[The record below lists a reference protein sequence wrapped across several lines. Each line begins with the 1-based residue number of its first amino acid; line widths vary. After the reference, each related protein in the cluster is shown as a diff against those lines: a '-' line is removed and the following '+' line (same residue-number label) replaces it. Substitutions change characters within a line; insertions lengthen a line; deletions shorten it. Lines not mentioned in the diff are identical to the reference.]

1 MKLNDA
7 KTSEFLTQWAEAGKY
22 LEDGLDDI
30 LHYAN
35 GRIDGLPAPF
45 TLESCIAL
53 TDDEQMAM
61 FEQFGLAKYYPD
73 ISHERRAW
81 MLWMQNL
88 LWRKLGTPKALETL
102 CMYLFDDVTVHLE
115 VKDNEAWDSLGNLTD
130 EDLLDVFDAELTIDS
145 LNLPSEM
152 LERVK
157 ANIIRFVRNQEW
169 MRAFVFLFEAMD
181 TTTGVSIT
189 DGERYARDYLIDLY
203 ADGSLPIDIRLV
215 TSNNIGV
222 SRDFSV
228 TPKVGQYD
236 FLLDFEDWEPSTG
249 YDTQYNITKDGFTIK
264 AVGRVIDPYT
274 YPGTHPD
281 VYPINGY
288 RSFALNGGQSYNN
301 YIIISGLQGVGRV
314 TMKWA
319 PWVRYPNL
327 HEPNGDMGTVLL
339 VSDGTTTLRFPL
351 LYNEPDGSISIKFNN
366 PLAQRILISP
376 VQTTQRNARI
386 RIDDIRF

>member
-22 LEDGLDDI
+22 LTDGLDDI

-35 GRIDGLPAPF
+35 GRIDGLPAPV

-115 VKDNEAWDSLGNLTD
+115 VKDNGAWDALGNLTD
-130 EDLLDVFDAELTIDS
+130 EDLLDVFYAELTIDS

-181 TTTGVSIT
+181 TTMGVSIT
-189 DGERYARDYLIDLY
+189 DGERYARDFLIDLGS
-203 ADGSLPIDIRLV
+203 DGPH
-215 TSNNIGV
+215 G
-222 SRDFSV
+222 
-228 TPKVGQYD
+228 
-236 FLLDFEDWEPSTG
+236 FLLDFEDWEPSSV
-249 YDTQYNITKDGFTIK
+249 YDTRYNITKDGFTID
-264 AVGRVIDPYT
+264 AVGMVIGSDN
-274 YPGTHPD
+274 PD
-281 VYPINGY
+281 YSPISGS
-288 RSFALNGGQSYNN
+288 RSFMLNGARRFRTYVQ
-301 YIIISGLQGVGRV
+301 ISGLKGVGTV
-314 TMKWA
+314 SMKVA
-319 PWVRYPNL
+319 PRKDGT
-327 HEPNGDMGTVLL
+327 GDQDTTLL
-339 VSDGTTTLRFPL
+339 VSDGTTDHRFPIL
-351 LYNEPDGSISIKFNN
+351 PYADAQTLSIEFNN
-366 PLAQRILISP
+366 PSAQQIRISP
-376 VQTTQRNARI
+376 VTSTQRNARI
-386 RIDDIRF
+386 RIDDISF

>member
-7 KTSEFLTQWAEAGKY
+7 KTSEFLTQWAEAGRY
-22 LEDGLDDI
+22 LTDGLDDI

-35 GRIDGLPAPF
+35 GRIDGLPAPV

-102 CMYLFDDVTVHLE
+102 CMYLFDDVAVHLE
-115 VKDNEAWDSLGNLTD
+115 VRDNEAWDTHGNLVN

-169 MRAFVFLFEAMD
+169 MRAFTFLFEAMD

-189 DGERYARDYLIDLY
+189 DGEQYARDYLIDLDS
-203 ADGSLPIDIRLV
+203 DGTLPIDIRLN
-215 TSNNIGV
+215 TSNNLAV
-222 SRDFSV
+222 SRDFSIA
-228 TPKVGQYD
+228 PKVGQYG
-236 FLLDFEDWEPSTG
+236 FLLDFEDWTTDSDYT
-249 YDTQYNITKDGFTIK
+249 TKHNITKDGFTID
-264 AVGRVIDPYT
+264 AVGMVIGSD
-274 YPGTHPD
+274 D
-281 VYPINGY
+281 LNSSPISGS
-288 RSFALNGGQSYNN
+288 RSFVLNGGQRFNTYVT
-301 YIIISGLQGVGRV
+301 ISGLKGIGTVS
-314 TMKWA
+314 MKVA
-319 PWVRYPNL
+319 PWKDGT
-327 HEPNGDMGTVLL
+327 GDQDTTLL
-339 VSDGTTTLRFPL
+339 VFDGTTTRRFPIPQYADVQTL
-351 LYNEPDGSISIKFNN
+351 SIEFNN
-366 PLAQRILISP
+366 PSAQQIWISP
-376 VQTTQRNARI
+376 NTSKQRNARI
-386 RIDDIRF
+386 RIDDIEF

>member
-1 MKLNDA
+1 MKLYDA
-7 KTSEFLTQWAEAGKY
+7 KTSEFLTQWAETGKY
-22 LEDGLDDI
+22 LEDGLDDL

-35 GRIDGLPAPF
+35 GRIDGLPAPV

-115 VKDNEAWDSLGNLTD
+115 VKDNGAWDSLGNLTD

-181 TTTGVSIT
+181 TTMGVSIT

-203 ADGSLPIDIRLV
+203 ADDTLPIDLRLG

-222 SRDFSV
+222 SRDFSM
-228 TPKVGQYD
+228 TLEGGQSG
-236 FLLDFEDWEPSTG
+236 FLLDFEDWTPSSDYT
-249 YDTQYNITKDGFTIK
+249 TKYNITKDGFTIK
-264 AVGRVIDPYT
+264 AVGMVIGSDN
-274 YPGTHPD
+274 PD
-281 VYPINGY
+281 YSPISGS
-288 RSFALNGGQSYNN
+288 RSFMLNGAQQFNTH
-301 YIIISGLQGVGRV
+301 IDISGLKGVG
-314 TMKWA
+314 TISMKVA
-319 PWVRYPNL
+319 PCRDG
-327 HEPNGDMGTVLL
+327 NGDIGATLLFLVDDETRVRSFPIPPDSTVQ
-339 VSDGTTTLRFPL
+339 TL
-351 LYNEPDGSISIKFNN
+351 SIEINN
-366 PLAQRILISP
+366 PSAHGILISP
-376 VQTTQRNARI
+376 HISTQRSARI
-386 RIDDIRF
+386 RIDDIEF

>member
-7 KTSEFLTQWAEAGKY
+7 KTSEFLTQWAESGKY
-22 LEDGLDDI
+22 LTDGLDDI

-35 GRIDGLPAPF
+35 GRIDSLPAPV

-53 TDDEQMAM
+53 TDDEQMAI

-102 CMYLFDDVTVHLE
+102 CQYLFDDVTVHLE
-115 VKDNEAWDSLGNLTD
+115 VKDNEAWDTLGNLIN

-189 DGERYARDYLIDLY
+189 DGERYARDYIIDLY
-203 ADGSLPIDIRLV
+203 SDSTLPIDLRLD

-222 SRDFSV
+222 SRDFSI
-228 TPKVGQYD
+228 TPKIGQYG
-236 FLLDFEDWEPSTG
+236 FLMDFEDWTTPSDYT
-249 YDTQYNITKDGFTIK
+249 TKHNTTKDGLTIE
-264 AVGRVIDPYT
+264 AVGMVIGSDNPNSS
-274 YPGTHPD
+274 
-281 VYPINGY
+281 PISGS
-288 RSFALNGGQSYNN
+288 RSFVLNGAQRFNTYVT
-301 YIIISGLQGVGRV
+301 ISGLHGVGTV
-314 TMKWA
+314 SMKVA
-319 PWVRYPNL
+319 PWKDS
-327 HEPNGDMGTVLL
+327 NGDIGATLL
-339 VSDGTTTLRFPL
+339 VSDGTKTRRFPIL
-351 LYNEPDGSISIKFNN
+351 PYADVQTVSVEFNN
-366 PLAQRILISP
+366 PLTQQILISA

-386 RIDDIRF
+386 RIDDIAF

>member
-7 KTSEFLTQWAEAGKY
+7 KTSEFLTQWAETGKY

-35 GRIDGLPAPF
+35 GRIDGLPAPV

-115 VKDNEAWDSLGNLTD
+115 VKDNGAWDSLGNLTD
-130 EDLLDVFDAELTIDS
+130 EALLDVFDAELTIDS

-181 TTTGVSIT
+181 TTMGVSIT
-189 DGERYARDYLIDLY
+189 DGERYARDYLINLY
-203 ADGSLPIDIRLV
+203 V
-215 TSNNIGV
+215 
-222 SRDFSV
+222 
-228 TPKVGQYD
+228 VGQHD
-236 FLLDFEDWEPSTG
+236 FLLNFEGWDPSMS
-249 YDTQYNITKDGFTIK
+249 YDRIYNITQDGFTIK
-264 AVGRVIDPYT
+264 AVGMVI
-274 YPGTHPD
+274 GSNNPD
-281 VYPINGY
+281 YSPISGS
-288 RSFALNGGQSYNN
+288 RSFMFNGAQRFNTYVM
-301 YIIISGLQGVGRV
+301 ISGLHGIGTVS
-314 TMKWA
+314 MKVA
-319 PWVRYPNL
+319 PRKDG
-327 HEPNGDMGTVLL
+327 NGDIGATLLVLVGDEEPRRFPIPPDGTVQ
-339 VSDGTTTLRFPL
+339 TL
-351 LYNEPDGSISIKFNN
+351 SIEINN
-366 PLAQRILISP
+366 PLVERITILPEISS
-376 VQTTQRNARI
+376 QRNARI
-386 RIDDIRF
+386 RIDDISF

>member
-7 KTSEFLTQWAEAGKY
+7 KTSEFLTQWAEAGRF
-22 LEDGLDDI
+22 LTDGLDDI
-30 LHYAN
+30 LHYAD
-35 GRIDGLPAPF
+35 GRIDGLPAPV

-115 VKDNEAWDSLGNLTD
+115 VKDNEAWDTHGNLIN

-145 LNLPSEM
+145 LNLPPEM

-169 MRAFVFLFEAMD
+169 MRAFTFLFEAMD
-181 TTTGVSIT
+181 TKTGVSIT
-189 DGERYARDYLIDLY
+189 DGERYARDYLIDLC
-203 ADGSLPIDIRLV
+203 ADDTLPIDLRLG
-215 TSNNIGV
+215 TSNNVGV
-222 SRDFSV
+222 SREFSV
-228 TPKVGQYD
+228 APKFGQYG
-236 FLLDFEDWEPSTG
+236 FLLDFEDWTTDSDYT
-249 YDTQYNITKDGFTIK
+249 TNHNITKDGFTID
-264 AVGRVIDPYT
+264 AVGMVIGSGDLNSS
-274 YPGTHPD
+274 
-281 VYPINGY
+281 PISGS
-288 RSFALNGGQSYNN
+288 RSFVLNGGQRFNTYVT
-301 YIIISGLQGVGRV
+301 ISGLQGVGTV
-314 TMKWA
+314 SMKVA
-319 PWVRYPNL
+319 PWKDGT
-327 HEPNGDMGTVLL
+327 GDQDTTLL
-339 VSDGTTTLRFPL
+339 VFDGTTTRRFPIL
-351 LYNEPDGSISIKFNN
+351 PYSDVQTLSIEFNN
-366 PLAQRILISP
+366 PSAQQIWITPDTSK
-376 VQTTQRNARI
+376 QRNARI

>member
-7 KTSEFLTQWAEAGKY
+7 KTSEFLTQWAETGKY

-35 GRIDGLPAPF
+35 GRIDGLPAPV

-115 VKDNEAWDSLGNLTD
+115 VKDNGAWDSLGNLTD
-130 EDLLDVFDAELTIDS
+130 EALLDVFDAELTIDS

-181 TTTGVSIT
+181 TTMGVSIT
-189 DGERYARDYLIDLY
+189 DGERYARDYLINLY
-203 ADGSLPIDIRLV
+203 SNGPLPIDIRLG
-215 TSNNIGV
+215 TSNNLIV

-228 TPKVGQYD
+228 TPFPQYG
-236 FLLDFEDWEPSTG
+236 FRLDFEDWTTPSDYT
-249 YDTQYNITKDGFTIK
+249 TKYNITKDGFTVE
-264 AVGRVIDPYT
+264 AVGRVIGSDDPNSS
-274 YPGTHPD
+274 
-281 VYPINGY
+281 PISGSK
-288 RSFALNGGQSYNN
+288 SFVLNGGQQYDT
-301 YIIISGLQGVGRV
+301 YLIIRGFKGVG
-314 TMKWA
+314 TFSMKVA
-319 PWVRYPNL
+319 PWIDG
-327 HEPNGDMGTVLL
+327 NGDIGTALFFLADGATDHRFPIPPDGTVQTLSIEINSPL
-339 VSDGTTTLRFPL
+339 TRAIMIYPASSGT
-351 LYNEPDGSISIKFNN
+351 S
-366 PLAQRILISP
+366 
-376 VQTTQRNARI
+376 TQRNARI
-386 RIDDIRF
+386 RIDDISF

>member
-7 KTSEFLTQWAEAGKY
+7 KTSEFLTQWAETGKY

-35 GRIDGLPAPF
+35 GRIDGLPAPV

-115 VKDNEAWDSLGNLTD
+115 VKDNGAWDSLGNLTD

-181 TTTGVSIT
+181 TTMGVSIT

-203 ADGSLPIDIRLV
+203 ADDTLPIDLRLG

-222 SRDFSV
+222 SRDFSIS
-228 TPKVGQYD
+228 PKVGQYG
-236 FLLDFEDWEPSTG
+236 FLLDFEDWTTDSDYT
-249 YDTQYNITKDGFTIK
+249 TKHNITKDGFTID
-264 AVGRVIDPYT
+264 AVGMVIGFNSTSGPY
-274 YPGTHPD
+274 PLSGQ
-281 VYPINGY
+281 
-288 RSFALNGGQSYNN
+288 RSFVLNGAQRFNTYVT
-301 YIIISGLQGVGRV
+301 ISGLKGIGTVS
-314 TMKWA
+314 MKWA
-319 PWVRYPNL
+319 PYKYG
-327 HEPNGDMGTVLL
+327 NGDRDTTLL
-339 VSDGTTTLRFPL
+339 VFDGTTTHRF
-351 LYNEPDGSISIKFNN
+351 SILPYVDVVHTLSIEFNN
-366 PLAQRILISP
+366 PSAQQIWITPDTSKN
-376 VQTTQRNARI
+376 RNARI

>member
-1 MKLNDA
+1 MKLKDA
-7 KTSEFLTQWAEAGKY
+7 KTSEFLTQWAETGKY

-30 LHYAN
+30 LHYAD

-115 VKDNEAWDSLGNLTD
+115 VKDNGAWDSLGNLTD

-181 TTTGVSIT
+181 TTMGVSIT

-203 ADGSLPIDIRLV
+203 SDDTLPIDLRLG

-222 SRDFSV
+222 SRDFSIK
-228 TPKVGQYD
+228 PKVGQYG
-236 FLLDFEDWEPSTG
+236 FLLDFEDWTTDSDYT
-249 YDTQYNITKDGFTIK
+249 TKHNIAKDGFTID
-264 AVGRVIDPYT
+264 AVGMVIGLGDLNSS
-274 YPGTHPD
+274 
-281 VYPINGY
+281 PISGS
-288 RSFALNGGQSYNN
+288 RSFVLNGGQRFNTYVT
-301 YIIISGLQGVGRV
+301 ISGLQGVGTV
-314 TMKWA
+314 SMKWD
-319 PWVRYPNL
+319 PWKDG
-327 HEPNGDMGTVLL
+327 NGDIGATLL
-339 VSDGTTTLRFPL
+339 VSDGTTTYRL
-351 LYNEPDGSISIKFNN
+351 LVDPYVDGVQTFSVEFNN
-366 PLAQRILISP
+366 PLAQQILISP
-376 VQTTQRNARI
+376 VQTTRRNARI

>member
-7 KTSEFLTQWAEAGKY
+7 KTGEFLTQWAEAGKY
-22 LEDGLDDI
+22 LTDGLDDI

-35 GRIDGLPAPF
+35 GRIDSLPAPV

-53 TDDEQMAM
+53 TDDEQREM

-102 CMYLFDDVTVHLE
+102 CMYLFDDVAVHLE
-115 VKDNEAWDSLGNLTD
+115 VKDNEAWDTHGNLIH

-169 MRAFVFLFEAMD
+169 MRAFTFLFEAMD

-189 DGERYARDYLIDLY
+189 DGERYARDYLIDLCE
-203 ADGSLPIDIRLV
+203 DSTLPIDIRLG
-215 TSNNIGV
+215 TSNNLAV
-222 SRDFSV
+222 SRDFSI
-228 TPKVGQYD
+228 TPKVGQYG
-236 FLLDFEDWEPSTG
+236 FLLDFEDWTTDSDYT
-249 YDTQYNITKDGFTIK
+249 TKHNITKDGFTID
-264 AVGRVIDPYT
+264 AVGMVI
-274 YPGTHPD
+274 GLGGLNSS
-281 VYPINGY
+281 PIRGS
-288 RSFALNGGQSYNN
+288 RSFVLNGAQRFNN
-301 YIIISGLQGVGRV
+301 YITISGLQGVGAV
-314 TMKWA
+314 SMKVA
-319 PWVRYPNL
+319 PWNDGT
-327 HEPNGDMGTVLL
+327 GDKDTTLIVT
-339 VSDGTTTLRFPL
+339 DGTTTRRFPIPPYADAQTL
-351 LYNEPDGSISIKFNN
+351 SIEFNN
-366 PLAQRILISP
+366 PLAQSIVIAP

-386 RIDDIRF
+386 RIDDIEF

>member
-22 LEDGLDDI
+22 LTDGLDDI

-35 GRIDGLPAPF
+35 GRIDGLPAPI

-115 VKDNEAWDSLGNLTD
+115 VKDNGAWDSLGNLTD

-145 LNLPSEM
+145 LDLPSEM

-169 MRAFVFLFEAMD
+169 MRAFTFIFEAMGI
-181 TTTGVSIT
+181 TTGVSIT

-203 ADGSLPIDIRLV
+203 V
-215 TSNNIGV
+215 
-222 SRDFSV
+222 
-228 TPKVGQYD
+228 VGQYD
-236 FLLDFEDWEPSTG
+236 FLMDFEEWDPDSN
-249 YDTQYNITKDGFTIK
+249 YDTEYHATKDDFAIN
-264 AVGRVIDPYT
+264 AVGMVIGSDDPT
-274 YPGTHPD
+274 YS
-281 VYPINGY
+281 PISGS
-288 RSFALNGGQSYNN
+288 RSFMLNGALQFTTH
-301 YIIISGLQGVGRV
+301 ITISDMKGLGTVS
-314 TMKWA
+314 MKVA
-319 PWVRYPNL
+319 PCRDG
-327 HEPNGDMGTVLL
+327 NGDIGAALL
-339 VSDGTTTLRFPL
+339 VLVGNEPKPRRFPIA
-351 LYNEPDGSISIKFNN
+351 PDAPVKTLSIEINDPSVESITI
-366 PLAQRILISP
+366 LADRS
-376 VQTTQRNARI
+376 TQRNARI
-386 RIDDIRF
+386 RIDDIEF

>member
-7 KTSEFLTQWAEAGKY
+7 KTSEFLTQWAESGKY

-30 LHYAN
+30 LHYSN
-35 GRIDGLPAPF
+35 GRIDSLPAPV
-45 TLESCIAL
+45 TLESCIAM

-115 VKDNEAWDSLGNLTD
+115 VKDNGAWDALGNLTD

-181 TTTGVSIT
+181 TTMGVSIT

-203 ADGSLPIDIRLV
+203 ADDTLPIDLRLG
-215 TSNNIGV
+215 TSNNLTV
-222 SRDFSV
+222 SRDFSITDFSI
-228 TPKVGQYD
+228 TPQIGQYG
-236 FLLDFEDWEPSTG
+236 FKLDFENWEPSRV
-249 YDTQYNITKDGFTIK
+249 YDIEYNTTKDGFTIR
-264 AVGRVIDPYT
+264 ARGMVIGSDN
-274 YPGTHPD
+274 PD
-281 VYPINGY
+281 YSPISGS
-288 RSFALNGGQSYNN
+288 RSFALNGRSSFNN
-301 YIIISGLQGVGRV
+301 YVQISGLKGVGTV
-314 TMKWA
+314 SMKVA
-319 PWVRYPNL
+319 PRRDGT
-327 HEPNGDMGTVLL
+327 GDRDATLL
-339 VSDGTTTLRFPL
+339 VSDGTTDRRFPIL
-351 LYNEPDGSISIKFNN
+351 PYADVQTLSIEFNN
-366 PLAQRILISP
+366 PLAQEIWISP
-376 VQTTQRNARI
+376 VRPTSPQSSARI
-386 RIDDIRF
+386 RIDDIEF

>member
-7 KTSEFLTQWAEAGKY
+7 KTSEFLTQWAESGKY
-22 LEDGLDDI
+22 LTDGLDDI

-35 GRIDGLPAPF
+35 GRIDSLPAPV
-45 TLESCIAL
+45 TLESCLAL

-115 VKDNEAWDSLGNLTD
+115 VKDNGAWDALGNLTD
-130 EDLLDVFDAELTIDS
+130 EDLLNVFDAELTIDS

-181 TTTGVSIT
+181 TTMGVSIT

-203 ADGSLPIDIRLV
+203 ADDTLPIDLRLG
-215 TSNNIGV
+215 TSNNLVV
-222 SRDFSV
+222 SRDFSITDFSI
-228 TPKVGQYD
+228 TPQIGQYG
-236 FLLDFEDWEPSTG
+236 FLLDFEDWAPSMS
-249 YDTQYNITKDGFTIK
+249 YNIRYHTTKDGFTID
-264 AVGRVIDPYT
+264 AVGMVIGSDN
-274 YPGTHPD
+274 PD
-281 VYPINGY
+281 YSPISGS
-288 RSFALNGGQSYNN
+288 RSFMLNGGQRFSTYVQ
-301 YIIISGLQGVGRV
+301 ISGLKGI
-314 TMKWA
+314 
-319 PWVRYPNL
+319 
-327 HEPNGDMGTVLL
+327 GTVSMKVAPRKDGTGDQDATLL
-339 VSDGTTTLRFPL
+339 VSDGTTDRRFPIL
-351 LYNEPDGSISIKFNN
+351 PYADVQTLSIEFNN
-366 PLAQRILISP
+366 PSAQQIRISP
-376 VQTTQRNARI
+376 VRPTSEQRNARI
-386 RIDDIRF
+386 RIDDIEF

>member
-7 KTSEFLTQWAEAGKY
+7 KTSEFLTQWAEAGRF
-22 LEDGLDDI
+22 LTDGLDDI

-35 GRIDGLPAPF
+35 GRIDGLPAPV

-115 VKDNEAWDSLGNLTD
+115 VKDNGAWDALGNLTD

-181 TTTGVSIT
+181 TTMGVSIT

-203 ADGSLPIDIRLV
+203 SDDTLPIDLRLG
-215 TSNNIGV
+215 TSNNLIV
-222 SRDFSV
+222 SRDFSITDFSI
-228 TPKVGQYD
+228 TPQIGQYG
-236 FLLDFEDWEPSTG
+236 FKFGFEGWIPHTE
-249 YDTQYNITKDGFTIK
+249 YNIRDNFTKDGLTVE
-264 AVGRVIDPYT
+264 AVGRVIGLNDPEYS
-274 YPGTHPD
+274 
-281 VYPINGY
+281 PISGST
-288 RSFALNGGQSYNN
+288 SFMLNGAQRFNTYVK
-301 YIIISGLQGVGRV
+301 ISGLKGI
-314 TMKWA
+314 
-319 PWVRYPNL
+319 
-327 HEPNGDMGTVLL
+327 GTVSMKVAPRKDGTGDQDAILL
-339 VSDGTTTLRFPL
+339 VSDGTTERRFPIL
-351 LYNEPDGSISIKFNN
+351 PYADVQTLSIEFNN
-366 PLAQRILISP
+366 PLAQQIRISP
-376 VQTTQRNARI
+376 VRTTERGARI
-386 RIDDIRF
+386 RIDDIEF

>member
-22 LEDGLDDI
+22 LTDGLDDI

-35 GRIDGLPAPF
+35 GRIDSLPAPV

-102 CMYLFDDVTVHLE
+102 CMYLFDDVAVHLE
-115 VKDNEAWDSLGNLTD
+115 VKDNGAWDSLGNLTD

-181 TTTGVSIT
+181 TTMGVSIT
-189 DGERYARDYLIDLY
+189 DGERYARDYLVDLY
-203 ADGSLPIDIRLV
+203 ADDTLPIDIRLG
-215 TSNNIGV
+215 TSNNIVV
-222 SRDFSV
+222 SRDFSI
-228 TPKVGQYD
+228 GSFICQYG
-236 FLLDFEDWEPSTG
+236 FFFGFEEWEPDRV
-249 YDTQYNITKDGFTIK
+249 YDRQYHITKDGFTID
-264 AVGRVIDPYT
+264 AIGMVIGSNNPNYS
-274 YPGTHPD
+274 
-281 VYPINGY
+281 PISGSK
-288 RSFALNGGQSYNN
+288 SFMLNGRISPTTS
-301 YIIISGLQGVGRV
+301 ITISGFQGVGTV
-314 TMKWA
+314 SMKVA
-319 PWVRYPNL
+319 PCRDG
-327 HEPNGDMGTVLL
+327 NGDIGATLL
-339 VSDGTTTLRFPL
+339 VLVGDEPEPRRFPIA
-351 LYNEPDGSISIKFNN
+351 PDAPVQTLSIEINN
-366 PLAQRILISP
+366 PLVESIVILPS
-376 VQTTQRNARI
+376 TSTQRNARI
-386 RIDDIRF
+386 RIDDIEF

>member
-7 KTSEFLTQWAEAGKY
+7 KTSEFLTQWAESGKY

-30 LHYAN
+30 LHYSN
-35 GRIDGLPAPF
+35 GRIDGLPAPV
-45 TLESCIAL
+45 TLESCLAL

-115 VKDNEAWDSLGNLTD
+115 VKDNGAWDALGNLTD

-181 TTTGVSIT
+181 TTMGVSIT

-203 ADGSLPIDIRLV
+203 ADDTLPIDLRLG
-215 TSNNIGV
+215 TSNNLVV
-222 SRDFSV
+222 SRDFSITDFSI
-228 TPKVGQYD
+228 TPQIGQYG
-236 FLLDFEDWEPSTG
+236 FKLDFENWEPSRV
-249 YDTQYNITKDGFTIK
+249 YDIEYNTTKDGFTIR
-264 AVGRVIDPYT
+264 ARGMVIGSDN
-274 YPGTHPD
+274 PD
-281 VYPINGY
+281 YSPISGS
-288 RSFALNGGQSYNN
+288 RSLMLNGGKSYSTHVQ
-301 YIIISGLQGVGRV
+301 ISGLQGVGTV
-314 TMKWA
+314 SMKVA
-319 PWVRYPNL
+319 PCRDG
-327 HEPNGDMGTVLL
+327 NGDIGATLLVTDLTTERRFPVPPDGTVQ
-339 VSDGTTTLRFPL
+339 TL
-351 LYNEPDGSISIKFNN
+351 SIAFNN
-366 PLAQRILISP
+366 PLAQEIFIFPPTPTS
-376 VQTTQRNARI
+376 TQRSARI
-386 RIDDIRF
+386 RIDDIEF

>member
-7 KTSEFLTQWAEAGKY
+7 KTSEFLTQWAESGRF

-115 VKDNEAWDSLGNLTD
+115 VKDNGAWDALGNLTD

-181 TTTGVSIT
+181 TTMGVSIT

-203 ADGSLPIDIRLV
+203 SDSTLPIDLRLG
-215 TSNNIGV
+215 TSNNIGL

-228 TPKVGQYD
+228 TPFNKYD
-236 FLLDFEDWEPSTG
+236 FLLDFEDWTTDSDYT
-249 YDTQYNITKDGFTIK
+249 TKYNITKDGFTID
-264 AVGRVIDPYT
+264 AVGMVIGSGDLNSS
-274 YPGTHPD
+274 
-281 VYPINGY
+281 PISGG
-288 RSFALNGGQSYNN
+288 RSFVLNGGQRFNN
-301 YIIISGLQGVGRV
+301 YVTISGLQGVGTV
-314 TMKWA
+314 SMEWA
-319 PWVRYPNL
+319 PWRYG
-327 HEPNGDMGTVLL
+327 NGDIGTTLL
-339 VSDGTTTLRFPL
+339 VSDGTTTHRIRIDPSVDNVQT
-351 LYNEPDGSISIKFNN
+351 YAVAFNN
-366 PLAQRILISP
+366 PLAQQILISP
-376 VQTTQRNARI
+376 VQTTRRNARI

>member
-22 LEDGLDDI
+22 LTDGLDDI

-35 GRIDGLPAPF
+35 GRIDGLPAPV

-102 CMYLFDDVTVHLE
+102 CMYLFDDVAVHLE
-115 VKDNEAWDSLGNLTD
+115 VKDNEAWDTHGNLIH

-181 TTTGVSIT
+181 TTMGVSIT

-203 ADGSLPIDIRLV
+203 SDSTLPIDLRLG
-215 TSNNIGV
+215 TSNNLCL
-222 SRDFSV
+222 SRDFSI
-228 TPKVGQYD
+228 TPKVGQYG
-236 FLLDFEDWEPSTG
+236 FLLDFEDWAPSSD
-249 YDTQYNITKDGFTIK
+249 YDTQYNITKDGFTID
-264 AVGRVIDPYT
+264 AVGMVYGLDNPYT
-274 YPGTHPD
+274 S
-281 VYPINGY
+281 PISGS
-288 RSFALNGGQSYNN
+288 RSFALLWTRQFKT
-301 YIIISGLQGVGRV
+301 YISISGLQGVGTV
-314 TMKWA
+314 SMKVA
-319 PWVRYPNL
+319 PWKDGF
-327 HEPNGDMGTVLL
+327 GDSNIYLA
-339 VSDGTTTLRFPL
+339 VSDGTKSRGF
-351 LYNEPDGSISIKFNN
+351 YISSNDPVKIVSYDFNN
-366 PLAQRILISP
+366 PLAQQIKIDLIAVSE
-376 VQTTQRNARI
+376 RNVRV

>member
-7 KTSEFLTQWAEAGKY
+7 KTSEFLTQWAESGRF

-115 VKDNEAWDSLGNLTD
+115 VKDNGAWDSLGNLTD

-181 TTTGVSIT
+181 TTMGVSIT

-203 ADGSLPIDIRLV
+203 SDSTLPIDIRLG
-215 TSNNIGV
+215 TSNNLIV
-222 SRDFSV
+222 SRDFSI
-228 TPKVGQYD
+228 TPKVGQYG
-236 FLLDFEDWEPSTG
+236 FLLDFEDWTTDSDYT
-249 YDTQYNITKDGFTIK
+249 TKYNITKDGFTID
-264 AVGRVIDPYT
+264 AVGMVIGSGDLNSS
-274 YPGTHPD
+274 
-281 VYPINGY
+281 PISGS
-288 RSFALNGGQSYNN
+288 RSFVLNGAKRFNN
-301 YIIISGLQGVGRV
+301 YVTISGLQGVGTV
-314 TMKWA
+314 SMKWA
-319 PWVRYPNL
+319 PWKYG
-327 HEPNGDMGTVLL
+327 NGDIASLL
-339 VSDGTTTLRFPL
+339 VSDGTTTRR
-351 LYNEPDGSISIKFNN
+351 ISIPPDIDVVHTVYVMFNN
-366 PLAQRILISP
+366 PLAQSILISP
-376 VQTTQRNARI
+376 VTSTQRNSRI
-386 RIDDIRF
+386 RIDDIKF

>member
-102 CMYLFDDVTVHLE
+102 CMYLFDDVAVHLE
-115 VKDNEAWDSLGNLTD
+115 VKDNEAWDTHGNLIH

-189 DGERYARDYLIDLY
+189 DGGRYARDYLIDLY
-203 ADGSLPIDIRLV
+203 SDSTLPIDLRLH
-215 TSNNIGV
+215 TSNNLAV
-222 SRDFSV
+222 SRDFSIAL
-228 TPKVGQYD
+228 KGNQYD
-236 FLLDFEDWEPSTG
+236 FLLDFEDWTTDSDYT
-249 YDTQYNITKDGFTIK
+249 TKHNITKDGFTID
-264 AVGRVIDPYT
+264 AVGMVIGLD
-274 YPGTHPD
+274 D
-281 VYPINGY
+281 LNSSPISGS
-288 RSFALNGGQSYNN
+288 RSFVLNGAQRFDTYVT
-301 YIIISGLQGVGRV
+301 ISGLKGVGTV
-314 TMKWA
+314 SMKVA
-319 PWVRYPNL
+319 PWKDGA
-327 HEPNGDMGTVLL
+327 GDQDTTLI
-339 VSDGTTTLRFPL
+339 VSDGTTTRRFPIL
-351 LYNEPDGSISIKFNN
+351 PYADVQTLSIELNN
-366 PLAQRILISP
+366 PLAQQILISA

>member
-22 LEDGLDDI
+22 LTDGLDDI

-35 GRIDGLPAPF
+35 GRIDGLPAPL

-115 VKDNEAWDSLGNLTD
+115 VKDNGAWDSLGNLTD
-130 EDLLDVFDAELTIDS
+130 EGLLDVFDAELTIDS

-181 TTTGVSIT
+181 TTTGVSLD
-189 DGERYARDYLIDLY
+189 DGGRYARDYLIDLY
-203 ADGSLPIDIRLV
+203 ADDTLPIDIRLN
-215 TSNNIGV
+215 TSNNIVV

-228 TPKVGQYD
+228 TPKIGQYG
-236 FLLDFEDWEPSTG
+236 FLLDFEDWTTPSDYT
-249 YDTQYNITKDGFTIK
+249 TKYNITKDGFTIE
-264 AVGRVIDPYT
+264 AVGRVIVPNST
-274 YPGTHPD
+274 NF
-281 VYPINGY
+281 PISGNK
-288 RSFALNGGQSYNN
+288 SFVLNGGQSYNP
-301 YIIISGLQGVGRV
+301 YVTISGLHGVGTV
-314 TMKWA
+314 SMKWA
-319 PWVRYPNL
+319 PWRYG
-327 HEPNGDMGTVLL
+327 NGDRDTTLL
-339 VSDGTTTLRFPL
+339 VSDGTTTERIRIQP
-351 LYNEPDGSISIKFNN
+351 YINAVPTYAIEFNN
-366 PLAQRILISP
+366 PSAQQILISP
-376 VQTTQRNARI
+376 VQTTQRNARV

>member
-7 KTSEFLTQWAEAGKY
+7 KTGEFLTQWAEEGKY

-35 GRIDGLPAPF
+35 GRIDGLPAPV

-115 VKDNEAWDSLGNLTD
+115 VKDNGAWDAFGNLTD

-181 TTTGVSIT
+181 TTMGVSIT

-203 ADGSLPIDIRLV
+203 ADDTLPIDLRLG
-215 TSNNIGV
+215 TSNNLVV
-222 SRDFSV
+222 SRDFSI
-228 TPKVGQYD
+228 GQFICQYG
-236 FLLDFEDWEPSTG
+236 FLLDFDDWTQS
-249 YDTQYNITKDGFTIK
+249 YDYTTPYNITKDGFTID
-264 AVGRVIDPYT
+264 AVGMVI
-274 YPGTHPD
+274 GSNNPD
-281 VYPINGY
+281 SSPIYG
-288 RSFALNGGQSYNN
+288 RSFVLNGARQFNT
-301 YIIISGLQGVGRV
+301 YIKISGLQGVGTVSMRV
-314 TMKWA
+314 A
-319 PWVRYPNL
+319 PWRYG
-327 HEPNGDMGTVLL
+327 NGDLSAALL
-339 VSDGTTTLRFPL
+339 VSDGTKTRRFQIPPDSTLQTL
-351 LYNEPDGSISIKFNN
+351 SIEFNN
-366 PLAQRILISP
+366 PLAQQILIS
-376 VQTTQRNARI
+376 TTTSPQRNARI
-386 RIDDIRF
+386 RIDDIAF

>member
-30 LHYAN
+30 LHYSN
-35 GRIDGLPAPF
+35 GRIDGLPAPV

-115 VKDNEAWDSLGNLTD
+115 VKDNGAWDALGNLTD

-203 ADGSLPIDIRLV
+203 ADDTLPIDLRLG
-215 TSNNIGV
+215 TSNNLIV
-222 SRDFSV
+222 SRDFSITDFSI
-228 TPKVGQYD
+228 TPQIGQYG
-236 FLLDFEDWEPSTG
+236 FLWDFENWEPSRV
-249 YDTQYNITKDGFTIK
+249 YDIEYNATKDGFTIE
-264 AVGRVIDPYT
+264 ARGMVIGSDN
-274 YPGTHPD
+274 PD
-281 VYPINGY
+281 YSPISGS
-288 RSFALNGGQSYNN
+288 RSFMLNGRPSSNTYVQ
-301 YIIISGLQGVGRV
+301 ISGLQGVGTV
-314 TMKWA
+314 SMKVA
-319 PWVRYPNL
+319 PRKDGT
-327 HEPNGDMGTVLL
+327 GDQDATLL
-339 VSDGTTTLRFPL
+339 VSDGTTDRRFPIL
-351 LYNEPDGSISIKFNN
+351 PYADVQTLSIEFNN
-366 PLAQRILISP
+366 PSAQQILISP
-376 VQTTQRNARI
+376 VRPPSPQRASRI
-386 RIDDIRF
+386 RIDDIEF

>member
-7 KTSEFLTQWAEAGKY
+7 KTGEFLTQWAETGKY
-22 LEDGLDDI
+22 LTDGLDDI

-35 GRIDGLPAPF
+35 GRIDSLPAPV

-102 CMYLFDDVTVHLE
+102 CQYLFDDVTVHLE
-115 VKDNEAWDSLGNLTD
+115 VKDNEAWDSLGNLIH

-152 LERVK
+152 LERIK

-169 MRAFVFLFEAMD
+169 MRAFTFLFEAMD
-181 TTTGVSIT
+181 TTMGVSIT
-189 DGERYARDYLIDLY
+189 DGERYARDYLIDLC
-203 ADGSLPIDIRLV
+203 ADDTLPIDIRLG

-228 TPKVGQYD
+228 APKIGQYG
-236 FLLDFEDWEPSTG
+236 FKLDFEDWEPSSG
-249 YDTQYNITKDGFTIK
+249 YDNEYNITKDGFTIK
-264 AVGRVIDPYT
+264 AVGRVIGSDDPST
-274 YPGTHPD
+274 S
-281 VYPINGY
+281 PISGS
-288 RSFALNGGQSYNN
+288 RSFVLNGGQSYSNH
-301 YIIISGLQGVGRV
+301 IIISGLQGVGTV
-314 TMKWA
+314 SLKAA
-319 PWVRYPNL
+319 PWVDG
-327 HEPNGDMGTVLL
+327 NGDIGAALR
-339 VSDGTTTLRFPL
+339 VSNGRSTSFHKIPPNSTLR
-351 LYNEPDGSISIKFNN
+351 NITVKFNN
-366 PLAQRILISP
+366 PSARSIIIIP
-376 VQTTQRNARI
+376 AQTTQRNARV
-386 RIDDIRF
+386 RIDDIEF

>member
-7 KTSEFLTQWAEAGKY
+7 KTSEFLTQWAEVGKY
-22 LEDGLDDI
+22 LTDGLDDI

-35 GRIDGLPAPF
+35 GRIDSLPAPF

-115 VKDNEAWDSLGNLTD
+115 VKDNGAWDAFGNLTD

-181 TTTGVSIT
+181 TTMGVSIT

-203 ADGSLPIDIRLV
+203 SDSTLPIDIRLG
-215 TSNNIGV
+215 TSNNLIV
-222 SRDFSV
+222 SRDFSITDFSI
-228 TPKVGQYD
+228 TPQIGQYG
-236 FLLDFEDWEPSTG
+236 FKFGFEGWDPNTA
-249 YDTQYNITKDGFTIK
+249 YNIRYNTTKDGFTIN
-264 AVGRVIDPYT
+264 AVGRVIGSNDPEYS
-274 YPGTHPD
+274 
-281 VYPINGY
+281 PISGS
-288 RSFALNGGQSYNN
+288 RSFMLNGAQRFNTYVT
-301 YIIISGLQGVGRV
+301 ISGLQGVGTV
-314 TMKWA
+314 SMKVA
-319 PWVRYPNL
+319 PRKDST
-327 HEPNGDMGTVLL
+327 GDRDATLL
-339 VSDGTTTLRFPL
+339 VSDGTTTRRFPIL
-351 LYNEPDGSISIKFNN
+351 PYADVQTLSIEFNN
-366 PLAQRILISP
+366 PLAQEIWITPEKL
-376 VQTTQRNARI
+376 TQPQLSARI
-386 RIDDIRF
+386 RIDDIEF

>member
-1 MKLNDA
+1 MKLKDA
-7 KTSEFLTQWAEAGKY
+7 KTSEFLTQWAEEGKY
-22 LEDGLDDI
+22 LTDGLDDI

-35 GRIDGLPAPF
+35 GRIDGLPAPV

-115 VKDNEAWDSLGNLTD
+115 VKDNGAWDSLGNLTD

-181 TTTGVSIT
+181 TTMGVSIT
-189 DGERYARDYLIDLY
+189 DGGRYARDYLIDLY
-203 ADGSLPIDIRLV
+203 SDSTLPIDIRLG
-215 TSNNIGV
+215 TSNNLIV
-222 SRDFSV
+222 SRDYLIDLGSDSPHGF
-228 TPKVGQYD
+228 K
-236 FLLDFEDWEPSTG
+236 LDFEDWTPSSDYT
-249 YDTQYNITKDGFTIK
+249 TKYNITKDGFTID
-264 AVGRVIDPYT
+264 AVGMVIGSDDPNSS
-274 YPGTHPD
+274 
-281 VYPINGY
+281 PISGS
-288 RSFALNGGQSYNN
+288 RSFVLNGAQRFNTYVT
-301 YIIISGLQGVGRV
+301 ISGLQGVGTV
-314 TMKWA
+314 SMKVA
-319 PWVRYPNL
+319 PWKDGT
-327 HEPNGDMGTVLL
+327 GDQDATLL
-339 VSDGTTTLRFPL
+339 VFDGTTTRRFPIL
-351 LYNEPDGSISIKFNN
+351 PYADVQTLSIEFNN
-366 PLAQRILISP
+366 PSAQQIWITPNTSK
-376 VQTTQRNARI
+376 QRNARI

>member
-7 KTSEFLTQWAEAGKY
+7 KTSEFLTQWAESGRF

-115 VKDNEAWDSLGNLTD
+115 VKDNGAWDSLGNLTD

-203 ADGSLPIDIRLV
+203 SDSTLPIDIRLG
-215 TSNNIGV
+215 TSNNLIV
-222 SRDFSV
+222 SRDFSITDFSI
-228 TPKVGQYD
+228 TPQIGQYG
-236 FLLDFEDWEPSTG
+236 FLLDFEDWEPSTI
-249 YDTQYNITKDGFTIK
+249 YTMQYNITKDGFTIE
-264 AVGRVIDPYT
+264 ATGMVIGSNNPNYS
-274 YPGTHPD
+274 
-281 VYPINGY
+281 PISGS
-288 RSFALNGGQSYNN
+288 RSFMLNGAQRFNTR
-301 YIIISGLQGVGRV
+301 IMISGLKGVGTV
-314 TMKWA
+314 SMKVA
-319 PWVRYPNL
+319 PCRDG
-327 HEPNGDMGTVLL
+327 NGDIGAALLVLVGDEARVRRFPIPPDGTVQ
-339 VSDGTTTLRFPL
+339 TL
-351 LYNEPDGSISIKFNN
+351 SIEINN
-366 PLAQRILISP
+366 PLAERIAILPEMS
-376 VQTTQRNARI
+376 TQRSARI
-386 RIDDIRF
+386 RIDDIEF

>member
-7 KTSEFLTQWAEAGKY
+7 KTGEFLTQWAEAGKY
-22 LEDGLDDI
+22 LTDGLDDI

-35 GRIDGLPAPF
+35 GRIDSLPAPV

-102 CMYLFDDVTVHLE
+102 CMYLFDDVAVHLE
-115 VKDNEAWDSLGNLTD
+115 VKDNEAWDSLGNLIN

-157 ANIIRFVRNQEW
+157 ANIVRFVRNQEY

-181 TTTGVSIT
+181 TTMGVSIT

-203 ADGSLPIDIRLV
+203 ADDTLPIDIRLG

-222 SRDFSV
+222 SRDFSM
-228 TPKVGQYD
+228 TLEGSQSG
-236 FLLDFEDWEPSTG
+236 FLLDFEDWTTDSDYT
-249 YDTQYNITKDGFTIK
+249 TKHNITKDGLTID
-264 AVGRVIDPYT
+264 AVGMVIGAD
-274 YPGTHPD
+274 D
-281 VYPINGY
+281 LNSSPISGS
-288 RSFALNGGQSYNN
+288 RSFVLNGGQRFDT
-301 YIIISGLQGVGRV
+301 YISISGLQGVGTV
-314 TMKWA
+314 SMKVA
-319 PWVRYPNL
+319 PWKDGT
-327 HEPNGDMGTVLL
+327 GDQDTTLI
-339 VSDGTTTLRFPL
+339 VSDGTTTRRFPIPPYADVQTL
-351 LYNEPDGSISIKFNN
+351 STELNN
-366 PLAQRILISP
+366 PLAQQISIST
-376 VQTTQRNARI
+376 VQTKQRNARI

>member
-115 VKDNEAWDSLGNLTD
+115 VKDNGAWDALGNLTD

-181 TTTGVSIT
+181 TTMGVSIT

-203 ADGSLPIDIRLV
+203 SDDTLPIDLRLG
-215 TSNNIGV
+215 TSNNLSV
-222 SRDFSV
+222 SRDFSITDFSI
-228 TPKVGQYD
+228 TPQIGQYG
-236 FLLDFEDWEPSTG
+236 FKFGFEGWNP
-249 YDTQYNITKDGFTIK
+249 DTAYNIQYNTTKDGFTIN
-264 AVGRVIDPYT
+264 AVGRVIGLNDPEYS
-274 YPGTHPD
+274 
-281 VYPINGY
+281 PISGS
-288 RSFALNGGQSYNN
+288 RSFMLNGGQRFNTYVT
-301 YIIISGLQGVGRV
+301 ISGLQGVGTV
-314 TMKWA
+314 SMKVA
-319 PWVRYPNL
+319 PRKDST
-327 HEPNGDMGTVLL
+327 GDQDAILL
-339 VSDGTTTLRFPL
+339 VSDGTTERRFPIL
-351 LYNEPDGSISIKFNN
+351 PYADVQTLSIEFNN
-366 PLAQRILISP
+366 PLAQQISISP
-376 VQTTQRNARI
+376 VTSTQRNSRI
-386 RIDDIRF
+386 RIDDIEF

>member
-7 KTSEFLTQWAEAGKY
+7 KTSEFLTQWAESGRF
-22 LEDGLDDI
+22 LTDGLDNL

-35 GRIDGLPAPF
+35 GRIDGLPAPV

-73 ISHERRAW
+73 ISRERRAW

-115 VKDNEAWDSLGNLTD
+115 VKDNGAWDALGNLTD

-189 DGERYARDYLIDLY
+189 DGEQYARDYLINLDS
-203 ADGSLPIDIRLV
+203 DGTLPIDLRLG
-215 TSNNIGV
+215 TSNNLCL
-222 SRDFSV
+222 SRDFSIA
-228 TPKVGQYD
+228 PKIGQYG

-249 YDTQYNITKDGFTIK
+249 YDTKYNITKDGFTIE
-264 AVGRVIDPYT
+264 AVGRVIGVGDLNLS
-274 YPGTHPD
+274 
-281 VYPINGY
+281 PISGS
-288 RSFALNGGQSYNN
+288 RSFVLNGAQPFNTYVT
-301 YIIISGLQGVGRV
+301 ISGLQGVGTV
-314 TMKWA
+314 SLKWA
-319 PWVRYPNL
+319 PWRDG
-327 HEPNGDMGTVLL
+327 NGDIGAALL
-339 VSDGTTTLRFPL
+339 VSDGTKTYRFPIPPSADVQTL
-351 LYNEPDGSISIKFNN
+351 SIPFNN
-366 PLAQRILISP
+366 PLAQSILISP
-376 VQTTQRNARI
+376 VTSKQRNARI

>member
-22 LEDGLDDI
+22 LTDGLDDI

-35 GRIDGLPAPF
+35 GRIDSLPAPV

-115 VKDNEAWDSLGNLTD
+115 VKDNGAWDALGNLTD
-130 EDLLDVFDAELTIDS
+130 EDLIDVFDAELTIDS

-181 TTTGVSIT
+181 TTMGVSIT
-189 DGERYARDYLIDLY
+189 DGGRYARDYLIDLY
-203 ADGSLPIDIRLV
+203 ADDTLPIDLRLG

-222 SRDFSV
+222 SRDFSI
-228 TPKVGQYD
+228 TPKFYPYG
-236 FLLDFEDWEPSTG
+236 FLLDFEDWTTDSDYT
-249 YDTQYNITKDGFTIK
+249 TRHNTTKDGLTID
-264 AVGRVIDPYT
+264 AIGMVIGSD
-274 YPGTHPD
+274 D
-281 VYPINGY
+281 LNSSPISGS
-288 RSFALNGGQSYNN
+288 RSFVLNGAQRFDN
-301 YIIISGLQGVGRV
+301 YIIISGLHGAGTVS
-314 TMKWA
+314 MKAA
-319 PWVRYPNL
+319 PWKDG
-327 HEPNGDMGTVLL
+327 NGDIGAAFLFLVDGVTV
-339 VSDGTTTLRFPL
+339 DRRFTIP
-351 LYNEPDGSISIKFNN
+351 PD
-366 PLAQRILISP
+366 AP
-376 VQTTQRNARI
+376 VQTLSIEINSPLARAIAIIPVASTQRNSRI
-386 RIDDIRF
+386 RIDDISF

>member
-22 LEDGLDDI
+22 LTDGLDDI

-35 GRIDGLPAPF
+35 GRIDSLPAPV

-102 CMYLFDDVTVHLE
+102 CMYLFDDVAVHLE
-115 VKDNEAWDSLGNLTD
+115 VKDNEAWDSLGNLIN

-145 LNLPSEM
+145 LNLPPEM

-169 MRAFVFLFEAMD
+169 MRAFTFLFEAMD
-181 TTTGVSIT
+181 TAMGVSIT
-189 DGERYARDYLIDLY
+189 DGERYARDYLIDLC
-203 ADGSLPIDIRLV
+203 ADGTLPIDIRLG

-222 SRDFSV
+222 SRDFSM
-228 TPKVGQYD
+228 TLEGGQSG
-236 FLLDFEDWEPSTG
+236 FLLDFEDWTTDSDYT
-249 YDTQYNITKDGFTIK
+249 TKYNITKDGLTVD
-264 AVGRVIDPYT
+264 AVGMVIGRD
-274 YPGTHPD
+274 D
-281 VYPINGY
+281 LNSSPISGS
-288 RSFALNGGQSYNN
+288 RSFVLNGAQRFDT
-301 YIIISGLQGVGRV
+301 YISISGLQGVGTV
-314 TMKWA
+314 SMKVA
-319 PWVRYPNL
+319 PWKDGT
-327 HEPNGDMGTVLL
+327 GDQDTTLL
-339 VSDGTTTLRFPL
+339 VFDGTTTRRFPIPQYADVQTL
-351 LYNEPDGSISIKFNN
+351 SIEFNN
-366 PLAQRILISP
+366 PLARQISISP
-376 VQTTQRNARI
+376 ATSTQRNARI
-386 RIDDIRF
+386 RIDDISF

>member
-7 KTSEFLTQWAEAGKY
+7 KTSEFLTQWAESGRF

-35 GRIDGLPAPF
+35 GRIDSLPAPV
-45 TLESCIAL
+45 TLESCIAM

-115 VKDNEAWDSLGNLTD
+115 VKDNGAWDSLGNLTD

-152 LERVK
+152 FERIK

-203 ADGSLPIDIRLV
+203 SDSTLPIDLRLG
-215 TSNNIGV
+215 TSNNIVV
-222 SRDFSV
+222 SRDFSIK
-228 TPKVGQYD
+228 PKIGQYG

-264 AVGRVIDPYT
+264 AVGRVIVPNST
-274 YPGTHPD
+274 NF
-281 VYPINGY
+281 PISGNK
-288 RSFALNGGQSYNN
+288 SFVLNGGQSYNN
-301 YIIISGLQGVGRV
+301 YVMISGLQGVGTV
-314 TMKWA
+314 SLKWA
-319 PWVRYPNL
+319 PWRDG
-327 HEPNGDMGTVLL
+327 NGDLGTAIL
-339 VSDGTTTLRFPL
+339 VSDGTKTYRFQIP
-351 LYNEPDGSISIKFNN
+351 YNVEGVHIFSAPFNN
-366 PLAQRILISP
+366 PLAQSILISP
-376 VQTTQRNARI
+376 VQTTQRNARV